1 VDVTA
6 LVESRRN
13 GENGRRHQSFFHWSS
28 IKMRVFFHGC
38 ALMALIVT
46 SAARLSATTIRG
58 SGPDSPGH
66 ALAVDFTGTVT
77 DTATGQPLP
86 AAEVSVSSQGGKVV
100 ANTTTDAFG
109 RYTIHNVGTG
119 SYAVVVHFIGFKP
132 VTRRVTVSATDA
144 TTKRLDF
151 ALKPVVSMLE
161 AVQVTASTP
170 VAVETRTGDQVFQ
183 ASETHLAPVVTTQQ
197 ILQQSIVGA
206 ARAPTG
212 EVHIRGQHAEYT
224 YYIDGVPVPSG
235 ISGSLNEL
243 FDPQVVNQIKFET
256 GGWDAEYGNKNTAI
270 VNITTRV
277 PAGGFH
283 LNAGSYAGAFDGST
297 TVGPKNLNGQ
307 SLSLS
312 NNRGPWGF
320 FVSGSRQYSDM
331 RREPVVFD
339 TSGSKV
345 INFHNSG
352 HDEFGFAKVQ
362 YTPSTSDVFSLDAN
376 LSQTHFQVPFDSSG
390 NVFQD
395 DHQRDVNS
403 FVNLG
408 WHHQFGG
415 GAAEQSSG
423 EFFGGVFFRHGGLTY
438 TPNSQDEPQ
447 FVFFPDTTAFNLTEN
462 RNFNTYGAKLDYTI
476 KPANELEFKVGTQAS
491 GTTGHEDFST
501 ISPTGRTGPAS
512 NSGLNGSDVG
522 VYAQTAY
529 SPTEWAEIRTGVR
542 YDAHTAPFAGTETQV
557 SPRIRLNLRPSQ
569 TTTLYAYYGRLF
581 MPTNVEDLR
590 AITSVAQQG
599 VATTPTLPER
609 DNFYEAG
616 LIQRIPAADLSF
628 KGAYFYKVSEPGIDD
643 NTVPGSNIVTS
654 VNIAKVKVTGLEGV
668 LEYRPN
674 GPFSAYANA
683 ALTHAYGVGPIT
695 GGFFPEDTPQG
706 FFDLDHDQ
714 RLSLA
719 ASGTYSPSHFFLTAT
734 GIYGSGLTNGVDPA
748 DCNCSFGTGLFDFNQ
763 GIHVDPSAILNL
775 SAGYSFAAVGTL
787 LQPQIYVEN
796 ALNKKYLLK
805 GAFFSG
811 AAVGR
816 PRSIQIRLNLSY

>member
-1 VDVTA
+1 
-6 LVESRRN
+6 
-13 GENGRRHQSFFHWSS
+13 
-28 IKMRVFFHGC
+28 MRVFSCGIAMA
-38 ALMALIVT
+38 ALTLAAAAPL
-46 SAARLSATTIRG
+46 SAATPPRSNTDAPALRG
-58 SGPDSPGH
+58 
-66 ALAVDFTGTVT
+66 ALAIDITGTVT

-86 AAEVSVSSQGGKVV
+86 AAEVSVSGQTGKVM
-100 ANTTTDAFG
+100 ANTTTDPFG
-109 RYTIHNVGTG
+109 RYTIHNVGAG
-119 SYAVVVHFIGFKP
+119 SYTVAVHFIGFRP
-132 VTRRVTVSATDA
+132 ATRRVTVGATDA
-144 TTKRLDF
+144 ANKRLDF
-151 ALKPVVSMLE
+151 ALVPAISMLE

-170 VAVETRTGDQVFQ
+170 VAVDTRSGDQVFQ
-183 ASETHLAPVVTTQQ
+183 ASEMHLAPVVTTQQ

-256 GGWDAEYGNKNTAI
+256 GGWDAEYGNKNAAI

-283 LNAGSYAGAFDGST
+283 FNAGSYIGAFDGSS
-297 TVGPKNLNGQ
+297 TVGPSNTNGQ

-312 NNRGPWGF
+312 TNSGPWGV

-339 TSGSKV
+339 TSGNKI
-345 INFHNSG
+345 INFHNAG
-352 HDEFGFAKVQ
+352 HDEFGFVKVQ
-362 YTPSTSDVFSLDAN
+362 YTPSTSDVFALDAN
-376 LSQTHFQVPFDSSG
+376 LSQTRFQVPYDSSG
-390 NVFQD
+390 NTFQD
-395 DHQRDVNS
+395 DHQRDLNS

-423 EFFGGVFFRHGGLTY
+423 EFFGGLFFRHGGLTY
-438 TPNSQDEPQ
+438 TPNPQDQPQ
-447 FVFFPDTTAFNLTEN
+447 FVFFPDTTSYNLSEN
-462 RNFNTYGAKLDYTI
+462 RNFNTYGAKLDYTT
-476 KPANELEFKVGTQAS
+476 KPGHELEFKFGTQAS
-491 GTTGHEDFST
+491 ATTGHENFST
-501 ISPTGRTGPAS
+501 IAPSGQTGPAS
-512 NSGLNGSDVG
+512 NSGLSGSDVG

-529 SPTEWAEIRTGVR
+529 SPVEWAEIRTGVR
-542 YDAHTAPFAGTETQV
+542 YDAHTAPFAGTQTQV
-557 SPRIRLNLRPSQ
+557 SPRVRLNLRPSP
-569 TTTLYAYYGRLF
+569 TTTLYGYYGRLF

-590 AITSVAQQG
+590 AVTSVAQQG
-599 VATTPTLPER
+599 VVTAPTLPER
-609 DNFYEAG
+609 DNFFETG
-616 LIQRIPAADLSF
+616 LIQRLPSLDVTF
-628 KGAYFYKVSEPGIDD
+628 KGAFYYKVSEPGIDD

-654 VNIAKVKVTGLEGV
+654 VNILRIKTTGMEGV
-668 LEYRPN
+668 IEYRPN
-674 GPFSAYANA
+674 GPFSAYVNG

-719 ASGTYSPSHFFLTAT
+719 GSATYAPNHFFLTAT
-734 GIYGSGLTNGVDPA
+734 GIYGSGLTNGVAPE
-748 DCNCSFGTGLFDFNQ
+748 DCGCQYGTGLFDFNS

-775 SAGYSFAAVGTL
+775 GAGYSFTASGTL
-787 LQPQIYVEN
+787 LQPQLYVEN

-816 PRSIQIRLNLSY
+816 PRSIQFRLNVSY